1 MVLLSIFVITKRIEF
16 PGSAALLP
24 VVGAYL
30 IIAAGP
36 AAWFNRFVLSNRLLV
51 WVGLISYPLYLWH
64 WPLLAFSRLFYD
76 GDSAPTALRA
86 ALMVIAIVL
95 AWLTYQYIEK
105 PIRFGHRRWTTP
117 SLAFAMVVI
126 GAFGIVAVCEDGLPA
141 RISADKRAFITYFGS
156 TSPVMLAEAPVFQQ
170 NQCNFSKVGVAIP
183 TLVPRKEID
192 PSCYLRHSDKS
203 VMIIGDS
210 NAADL
215 YYGLKT
221 VLPPELSLLM
231 IFSSGCQVSPVAE
244 WYIHVHACNMAN
256 YFALERIKIDP
267 PDVLL
272 LSSNNSYD
280 IEYIRKFT
288 ERVKS
293 YGVKHVI
300 VLGMR
305 PHWKYALP
313 RIVLDHFWNNTPRYI
328 KGYLDI
334 PAMSLTWNFQ
344 SQLRPDEAFEFVDE
358 TKAFCNEQGCLA
370 YLGDD
375 RRAGLLTVDGAHIR
389 PQTSLWHARE
399 HLAPLIMKYF

>member
-1 MVLLSIFVITKRIEF
+1 
-16 PGSAALLP
+16 
-24 VVGAYL
+24 
-30 IIAAGP
+30 
-36 AAWFNRFVLSNRLLV
+36 
-51 WVGLISYPLYLWH
+51 
-64 WPLLAFSRLFYD
+64 
-76 GDSAPTALRA
+76 
-86 ALMVIAIVL
+86 
-95 AWLTYQYIEK
+95 
-105 PIRFGHRRWTTP
+105 
-117 SLAFAMVVI
+117 
-126 GAFGIVAVCEDGLPA
+126 
-141 RISADKRAFITYFGS
+141 
-156 TSPVMLAEAPVFQQ
+156 MLAEGKVFQQ
-170 NQCNFSKVGVAIP
+170 NQCNFSQVGLSIP

-221 VLPPELSLLM
+221 VLPQEISLLM

-244 WYIHVHACNMAN
+244 WVIHTHACNMAN
-256 YFALERIKIDP
+256 YFALERIKLDP

-280 IEYIRKFT
+280 IDYIRKFT
-288 ERVKS
+288 ERVKG

-305 PHWKYALP
+305 PHWKFALP
-313 RIVLDHFWNNTPRYI
+313 RIVLEHFWSATPRYI
-328 KGYLDI
+328 QGYLDI
-334 PAMSLTWNFQ
+334 PAMSLTWKFQ

-358 TKAFCNEQGCLA
+358 MKAFCNEQGCLA

-375 RRAGLLTVDGAHIR
+375 RRAGLLTPDTVHIR
-389 PQTSLWHARE
+389 PQTSVWHARE